1 MFGFLKNILGSK
13 SDKDLKDL
21 YPMVDKINS
30 EFDKLKNISDDELR
44 NKTFEFK
51 EIIQNN
57 LKDSNQVIDSL
68 REKYK
73 KSDGS
78 LSEKE
83 NILNE
88 IDSLK
93 ESQKE
98 IIERTLNELLPEAFA
113 VVKETARRFTENESL
128 EVTASDFD
136 RELASKKDNIEI
148 DYCCSTDGYI
158 SPELNFEPCI
168 LSHKSDIYAVGVIM
182 TEIWFG
188 YIDHSDYK
196 EARNYLLRQLRIMK
210 NHDPDMEKIIRKCV
224 VIDPD
229 KRPDIYK
236 LLKMVQKLPED

>member
-1 MFGFLKNILGSK
+1 MFGFIKKILGSK

-21 YPMVDKINS
+21 YPLVDDINI

-57 LKDSNQVIDSL
+57 LNDSNQVIDSL

-98 IIERTLNELLPEAFA
+98 IIEKTLNELLPEAFA

-148 DYCCSTDGYI
+148 DGSKAVWYNEWSAAGV
-158 SPELNFEPCI
+158 
-168 LSHKSDIYAVGVIM
+168 DIKWNMIHYDV
-182 TEIWFG
+182 
-188 YIDHSDYK
+188 
-196 EARNYLLRQLRIMK
+196 QLIGG
-210 NHDPDMEKIIRKCV
+210 
-224 VIDPD
+224 
-229 KRPDIYK
+229 
-236 LLKMVQKLPED
+236 

>member
-1 MFGFLKNILGSK
+1 MFGFIKKILGSK

-21 YPMVDKINS
+21 YPLVDDINI

-51 EIIQNN
+51 VIIQNN
-57 LKDSNQVIDSL
+57 LNDSNQVIDSL

-98 IIERTLNELLPEAFA
+98 IIEKTLNELLPEAFA
-113 VVKETARRFTENESL
+113 VVKETARRFTENGSL

-148 DYCCSTDGYI
+148 DGSKAVWYNEWSAAGVDIKWNMIHYDVQLIGGIVLHQGKI
-158 SPELNFEPCI
+158 SEMATGEGKTLVATLPAYLNA
-168 LSHKSDIYAVGVIM
+168 LSERGVHIV
-182 TEIWFG
+182 TVN
-188 YIDHSDYK
+188 DY
-196 EARNYLLRQLRIMK
+196 
-210 NHDPDMEKIIRKCV
+210 
-224 VIDPD
+224 
-229 KRPDIYK
+229 
-236 LLKMVQKLPED
+236 

>member
-30 EFDKLKNISDDELR
+30 EFDKLKSISDDDLR
-44 NKTFEFK
+44 KKTLEFK
-51 EIIQNN
+51 KRIQSDLKESNNEIETI
-57 LKDSNQVIDSL
+57 
-68 REKYK
+68 K
-73 KSDGS
+73 KAYQTSDGS

-88 IDSLK
+88 IDSLQ

-98 IIERTLNELLPEAFA
+98 IIEKTLDELLPEAFA

-148 DYCCSTDGYI
+148 DGSKAVWYNEWSAAGVDIKWNMIHYDVQLIGGIVLHQGKI
-158 SPELNFEPCI
+158 S
-168 LSHKSDIYAVGVIM
+168 
-182 TEIWFG
+182 EIATG
-188 YIDHSDYK
+188 EGK
-196 EARNYLLRQLRIMK
+196 T
-210 NHDPDMEKIIRKCV
+210 
-224 VIDPD
+224 
-229 KRPDIYK
+229 
-236 LLKMVQKLPED
+236 

>member
-1 MFGFLKNILGSK
+1 MFGFIKKILGSK

-21 YPMVDKINS
+21 YPLVDDINI

-57 LKDSNQVIDSL
+57 LNDSNQVIDSL

-98 IIERTLNELLPEAFA
+98 IIEKTLNELLPEAFA

-148 DYCCSTDGYI
+148 DGSKAVWYNEWSAAGVDIKWNMIHYDVQLIGGIVLHQGKI
-158 SPELNFEPCI
+158 SEM
-168 LSHKSDIYAVGVIM
+168 A
-182 TEIWFG
+182 T
-188 YIDHSDYK
+188 
-196 EARNYLLRQLRIMK
+196 
-210 NHDPDMEKIIRKCV
+210 
-224 VIDPD
+224 
-229 KRPDIYK
+229 
-236 LLKMVQKLPED
+236 

>member
-1 MFGFLKNILGSK
+1 MFDFIKKILGSK

-21 YPMVDKINS
+21 YPLVEEINI

-57 LKDSNQVIDSL
+57 LNDSNQVIDSL

-98 IIERTLNELLPEAFA
+98 IIEKTLNELLPEAFA
-113 VVKETARRFTENESL
+113 VVKKQQE
-128 EVTASDFD
+128 D
-136 RELASKKDNIEI
+136 
-148 DYCCSTDGYI
+148 
-158 SPELNFEPCI
+158 
-168 LSHKSDIYAVGVIM
+168 
-182 TEIWFG
+182 
-188 YIDHSDYK
+188 
-196 EARNYLLRQLRIMK
+196 
-210 NHDPDMEKIIRKCV
+210 
-224 VIDPD
+224 
-229 KRPDIYK
+229 
-236 LLKMVQKLPED
+236 LLKMKVWKLPLQTSIEN